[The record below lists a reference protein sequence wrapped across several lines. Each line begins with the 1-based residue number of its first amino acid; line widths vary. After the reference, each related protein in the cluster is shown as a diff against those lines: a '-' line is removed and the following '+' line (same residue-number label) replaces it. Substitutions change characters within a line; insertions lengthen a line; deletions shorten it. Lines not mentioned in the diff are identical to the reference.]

1 MEVVIT
7 FIFTLAV
14 FSVADAD
21 RITAGSL
28 KDKALQIGFVATV
41 LNLAAVCLYY
51 ILQTTIP
58 DYPLQ
63 YAYTGASF
71 NPARSFGPA
80 VVSGEWDKHWVFW
93 LGPFVGAVAA
103 GLLNELWFNPTENE
117 VAPKPG
123 VALSEVEAT
132 SRV

>member
-41 LNLAAVCLYY
+41 LNLAAVSFYY
-51 ILQTTIP
+51 L
-58 DYPLQ
+58 
-63 YAYTGASF
+63 
-71 NPARSFGPA
+71 
-80 VVSGEWDKHWVFW
+80 
-93 LGPFVGAVAA
+93 
-103 GLLNELWFNPTENE
+103 
-117 VAPKPG
+117 
-123 VALSEVEAT
+123 
-132 SRV
+132 

>member
-1 MEVVIT
+1 MMQAIKRPHNH
-7 FIFTLAV
+7 I
-14 FSVADAD
+14 
-21 RITAGSL
+21 
-28 KDKALQIGFVATV
+28 
-41 LNLAAVCLYY
+41 
-51 ILQTTIP
+51 
-58 DYPLQ
+58 Q

-103 GLLNELWFNPTENE
+103 GLLNELWFNPTESGE
-117 VAPKPG
+117 AATKTVTP
-123 VALSEVEAT
+123 LSEIEAT